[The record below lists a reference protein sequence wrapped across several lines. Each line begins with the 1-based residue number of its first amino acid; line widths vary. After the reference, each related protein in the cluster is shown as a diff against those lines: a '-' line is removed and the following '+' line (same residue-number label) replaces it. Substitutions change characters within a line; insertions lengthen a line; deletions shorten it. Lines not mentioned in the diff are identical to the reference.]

1 MIKQLFTLYKLGR
14 KLAKSDVLNIVSKF
28 KKPPLAIKILFQIL
42 SFSFSNSKK
51 NILNENE
58 GEKLSKSL
66 QSMGTTF
73 IKLGQF
79 LVTRP
84 DIIGEELAKQ
94 LEGLQD
100 RLPPFS
106 LSEAK
111 SIIKKDLGEE
121 TFNSIIDLSE
131 PVAAA
136 SIAQVHKAKIID
148 TGTIKDVAIK
158 ILRPD
163 IKKRFNEEIDA
174 LMLFAF
180 LVESFI
186 KKTKRLKLMEV
197 VFLLKEITNL
207 EMDLRFE
214 AAAANEYAEN
224 TKNDAGFRVP
234 TTYWNFT
241 SENVMT
247 LDWVDGVSIRETE
260 DLQRRNIDTKQIASD
275 IIQHFLR
282 HAVRDGFFHAD
293 MHQGNIFIDN
303 GTIKDVAIKIL
314 RPDIKKKF
322 NEEIDAL
329 MLFAFLVE
337 SFIKKT
343 KRLKLMEVVFLL
355 KEITNLEMDLRFE
368 AAAANEYAENTK
380 NDAGFRVPII
390 YWNFTSENVMTL
402 DWVDGV
408 SIRETEDLQRRNID
422 TKQISSD
429 IIQHFLRHAVR
440 DGFFHADMHQGNIFI
455 DNNGQI
461 VPIDFGIMGRL
472 DNLSKRFLA
481 EILFGFIQ
489 RDYKK
494 VAEVHLVAGLVPKDV
509 PVNDL
514 AQALRSIGE
523 PIFGQSVKDIS
534 GGKLLK
540 QLFDVTEKFNMQT
553 QPQLLMLQKTMVVVE
568 GVARKLNPDTN
579 IWETSKPV
587 LENWLRDTKDPIN
600 TLSEGLKSTTEVI
613 KRLPD
618 FPEIMDKANQA
629 LTFLAS
635 GQIPRNSNSFTALN
649 EKKLEMI
656 AFRNQSIVG
665 LLLLVIFGLLVF

>member
-1 MIKQLFTLYKLGR
+1 MIKKLITLFKLGR
-14 KLAKSDVLNIVSKF
+14 KLAKSDILKIISKF
-28 KKPPLAIKILFQIL
+28 KNPPLTIRVLFYIL
-42 SFSFSNSKK
+42 SFSFSSSQKINL
-51 NILNENE
+51 NISE
-58 GEKLSKSL
+58 GERLSNTL

-84 DIIGEELAKQ
+84 DIIGDELAKE

-106 LSEAK
+106 LPEAK
-111 SIIKKDLGEE
+111 KIIKKDLGEA
-121 TFNSIIDLSE
+121 TFNSIIDFSE

-136 SIAQVHKAKIID
+136 SIAQVHKAKIND
-148 TGTIKDVAIK
+148 DGTIKDVAIK
-158 ILRPD
+158 ILRPN
-163 IKKRFNEEIDA
+163 IKKIFNDEIDA

-180 LVESFI
+180 IVETFI
-186 KKTKRLKLMEV
+186 KKTKRLKLIEV

-224 TKNDAGFRVP
+224 TKNDAGFKVP
-234 TTYWNFT
+234 KIYWNFT

-260 DLQRRNIDTKQIASD
+260 VLQKKNIDTKRIASD

-293 MHQGNIFIDN
+293 MHQGNIFID
-303 GTIKDVAIKIL
+303 
-314 RPDIKKKF
+314 
-322 NEEIDAL
+322 
-329 MLFAFLVE
+329 
-337 SFIKKT
+337 
-343 KRLKLMEVVFLL
+343 
-355 KEITNLEMDLRFE
+355 
-368 AAAANEYAENTK
+368 Y
-380 NDAGFRVPII
+380 
-390 YWNFTSENVMTL
+390 
-402 DWVDGV
+402 
-408 SIRETEDLQRRNID
+408 
-422 TKQISSD
+422 
-429 IIQHFLRHAVR
+429 
-440 DGFFHADMHQGNIFI
+440 
-455 DNNGQI
+455 NGQI

-494 VAEVHLVAGLVPKDV
+494 VAEVHLVAGLVPKTV
-509 PVNDL
+509 PVDDL

-540 QLFDVTEKFNMQT
+540 QLFDVTEKFNMPT

-568 GVARKLNPDTN
+568 GVARKLNPNTN

-587 LENWLRDTKDPIN
+587 LENWLKETKDPIN
-600 TLSEGLKSTTEVI
+600 NLSENLKSTAEVM
-613 KRLPD
+613 KRLPE
-618 FPEIMDKANQA
+618 FPKIMDNASQV
-629 LTFLAS
+629 LSQLAS
-635 GQIPRNSNSFTALN
+635 GQIPQNSNSYTALN
-649 EKKLEMI
+649 EKKLEMM

-665 LLLLVIFGLLVF
+665 LLLLVIFSLVVF

>member
-1 MIKQLFTLYKLGR
+1 MIKKLFTLFKLSR
-14 KLAKSDVLNIVSKF
+14 MIARSDILKIVSKF

-42 SFSFSNSKK
+42 SISFLNPKKK
-51 NILNENE
+51 NLDNTE
-58 GEKLSKSL
+58 GEKLSKSI

-79 LVTRP
+79 LATRP
-84 DIIGEELAKQ
+84 DIIGDELSIQ
-94 LEGLQD
+94 LEDLQD
-100 RLPPFS
+100 KLPPFS

-111 SIIKKDLGEE
+111 EIIKKDLGEE
-121 TFNSIIDLSE
+121 TFNSIIDFNE

-136 SIAQVHKAKIID
+136 SIAQVHKAKIND
-148 TGTIKDVAIK
+148 NGTIKDVAIK

-163 IKKRFNEEIDA
+163 IKRIFNEEIDA

-186 KKTKRLKLMEV
+186 KKTQRLKLVEV

-224 TKNDAGFRVP
+224 TKNDIDFKVP
-234 TTYWNFT
+234 TIYWSFT

-260 DLQRRNIDTKQIASD
+260 DLQKRNIDTKKIASD
-275 IIQHFLR
+275 IIQNFLR

-303 GTIKDVAIKIL
+303 
-314 RPDIKKKF
+314 
-322 NEEIDAL
+322 
-329 MLFAFLVE
+329 
-337 SFIKKT
+337 S
-343 KRLKLMEVVFLL
+343 
-355 KEITNLEMDLRFE
+355 
-368 AAAANEYAENTK
+368 
-380 NDAGFRVPII
+380 
-390 YWNFTSENVMTL
+390 
-402 DWVDGV
+402 
-408 SIRETEDLQRRNID
+408 
-422 TKQISSD
+422 
-429 IIQHFLRHAVR
+429 
-440 DGFFHADMHQGNIFI
+440 
-455 DNNGQI
+455 GQI

-472 DNLSKRFLA
+472 DSLSRRFLA
-481 EILFGFIQ
+481 EILFGFIK

-494 VAEVHLVAGLVPKDV
+494 VAEVHLVAGLVPKNV
-509 PVNDL
+509 PVDDL

-568 GVARKLNPDTN
+568 GVARKLNPNTN

-587 LENWLRDTKDPIN
+587 LENWLKETKDPRTVLN
-600 TLSEGLKSTTEVI
+600 ESLKSTTEVI

-629 LTFLAS
+629 LTYLAS
-635 GQIPRNSNSFTALN
+635 GQIPQNSNSYTTLN
-649 EKKLEMI
+649 KKKSEMT
-656 AFRNQSIVG
+656 AFRNQSIIG